1 MTKHYLIKPSTYYAL
16 MKPFGFFILAIMF
29 VTLTRFASVY
39 LNNEIFQLIGIGA
52 SLLVVLVYIY
62 KFLYIK
68 SMTYKITK
76 EQIVYTR
83 GVFTITT
90 DNIELYRVKDF
101 TVKRPFLMRII
112 KAMNFSLI
120 TSDKTHPILDLIGI
134 PKSNIDQVVR
144 KLVEEQRRI
153 KGVREFD

>member
-1 MTKHYLIKPSTYYAL
+1 MTKHYLIKPNTYYAL
-16 MKPFGFFILAIMF
+16 MKPFGFFILAVMF
-29 VTLTRFASVY
+29 ATLTQFSSVY
-39 LNNEIFQLIGIGA
+39 LNNEIFQLIGVGS
-52 SLLVVLVYIY
+52 SLLLVLMYIY

-68 SMTYKITK
+68 SMAYKITR

-101 TVKRPFLMRII
+101 TVKRPFLMRVI
-112 KAMNFSLI
+112 KAMNFYLI
-120 TSDKTHPILDLIGI
+120 TSDKTHPILDMIGI